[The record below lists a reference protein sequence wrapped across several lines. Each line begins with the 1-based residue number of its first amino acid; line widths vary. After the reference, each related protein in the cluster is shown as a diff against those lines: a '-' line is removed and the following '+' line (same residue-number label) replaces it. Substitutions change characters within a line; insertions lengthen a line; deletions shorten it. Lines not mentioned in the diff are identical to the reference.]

1 MARPK
6 TDHGFTRLANEYLD
20 QLIGVGLTGREF
32 KIILAIIR
40 KTWGWRQKQTVITL
54 SEFEKM
60 TGIKPNHCTEILKL
74 LTRKNMI
81 VRKKVGNL
89 VSYGPQKDYT
99 LWKLD
104 ISQVRVVPKQDY
116 SQNGTTP
123 VEGNLTTPV
132 EGNLL
137 LPYKGTPTIKER
149 IKERR
154 KERREEGA
162 GFKDFVQLFNSN
174 CPSLPKV
181 LDITTKRKKKIGSRL
196 STDPDM
202 QFWEDIFKRVE
213 ASEWCSG
220 RAGDWRASFDWIM
233 EPSNLQKIKEGTY
246 DNKKGSQADILEKIR
261 EVKARYS

>member
-20 QLIGVGLTGREF
+20 QLIGVGLNGREF

-40 KTWGWRQKQTVITL
+40 RTWGWRKKQTVITL

-60 TGIKPNHCTEILKL
+60 TGIKPNHCAEILKL

-81 VRKKVGNL
+81 VKSRAGNL
-89 VSYGPQKDYT
+89 VTYGPQKDYT
-99 LWKLD
+99 LWQPGT
-104 ISQVRVVPKQDY
+104 IRAEVVPKQDY

-123 VEGNLTTPV
+123 ELGSSASP
-132 EGNLL
+132 ESGSLL
-137 LPYKGTPTIKER
+137 VPNPGVSTLYKER

-154 KERREEGA
+154 KETPARVE
-162 GFKDFVQLFNSN
+162 DFVNLFNQS

-181 LDITTKRKKKIGSRL
+181 LDITPKRKKKIGSRL
-196 STDPDM
+196 STDSDM

-213 ASEWCSG
+213 VSDWLSG
-220 RAGDWRASFDWIM
+220 RAGKWSASFDWIM
-233 EPSNLQKIKEGTY
+233 EPANLQKIKEGNY
-246 DNKKGSQADILEKIR
+246 DNKENAEAKILRDLETIR
-261 EVKARYS
+261 SRYS

>member
-20 QLIGVGLTGREF
+20 QLIGVGLNGREF

-40 KTWGWRQKQTVITL
+40 KTWGWRKKQTTITL

-60 TGIKPNHCTEILKL
+60 TGIKPNHCAEILKL

-81 VRKKVGNL
+81 VKSKDGNL
-89 VSYGPQKDYT
+89 VTYGPQKDYS
-99 LWKLD
+99 LWEPGTM
-104 ISQVRVVPKQDY
+104 QTRVVPKEDY

-123 VEGNLTTPV
+123 VEGTLGSPV
-132 EGNLL
+132 EGTLVVPNSGVSTL
-137 LPYKGTPTIKER
+137 YKER

-154 KERREEGA
+154 KETPARIE
-162 GFKDFVQLFNSN
+162 DFVNLFNQL

-181 LDITTKRKKKIGSRL
+181 RDITKSRKEKIGLRL
-196 STDPDM
+196 STDSDM
-202 QFWEDIFKRVE
+202 QFWEDIFKSCE
-213 ASEWCSG
+213 KSDFLSG
-220 RAGDWRASFDWIM
+220 RASDWRASFDWIIK
-233 EPSNLQKIKEGTY
+233 PANLQKIKEGTY
-246 DNKKGSQADILEKIR
+246 ENKKGSQSDILEKLR